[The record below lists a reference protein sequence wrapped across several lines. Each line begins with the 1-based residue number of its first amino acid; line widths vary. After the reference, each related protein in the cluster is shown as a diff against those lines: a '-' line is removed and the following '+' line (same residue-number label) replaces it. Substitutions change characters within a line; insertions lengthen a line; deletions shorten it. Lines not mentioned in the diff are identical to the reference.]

1 MKKNEIQLP
10 IGVECGRDK
19 RRVDSVFLTFVSIIF
34 QPPSHPPS
42 AAAAAAVRRCS
53 RARSLDAGQ
62 FRGTETLFLWRK
74 QDTATEDFIFLKKH

>member
-34 QPPSHPPS
+34 HPPS

-62 FRGTETLFLWRK
+62 FRGTETRFLWRK
-74 QDTATEDFIFLKKH
+74 QDTVTEDFIF